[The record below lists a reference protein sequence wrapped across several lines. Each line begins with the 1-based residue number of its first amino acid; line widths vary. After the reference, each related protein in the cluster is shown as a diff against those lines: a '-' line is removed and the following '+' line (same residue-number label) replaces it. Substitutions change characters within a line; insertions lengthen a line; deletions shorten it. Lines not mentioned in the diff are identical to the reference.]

1 MDHTK
6 SCLWQKTQPSQLKL
20 GNLMAYIKGNPG
32 GLRYPSN
39 APEKIW
45 EERGQLKISRNVKL
59 LEVFSDIGFG
69 TGSSERSMQGM
80 AIFFGGLVI
89 SWQTT
94 VQPFVTHSTAES
106 ELVGCDALSA
116 GSGELFLLS
125 VMQGPAAASPQVSA
139 WQQYLRRV
147 TVYAF
152 VALGVL
158 SAQLVTDDQA
168 CKIPE
173 DEWLRMYHLIIK
185 NTV

>member
-1 MDHTK
+1 
-6 SCLWQKTQPSQLKL
+6 
-20 GNLMAYIKGNPG
+20 MAYIKGNPG
-32 GLRYPSN
+32 GFRYPSN

-45 EERGQLKISRNVKL
+45 EERGQLKIARNVKL
-59 LEVFSDIGFG
+59 LEGFSDIGFG
-69 TGSSERSMQGM
+69 TGSRGRSMQGM
-80 AIFFGGLVI
+80 AIFFGGLVV
-89 SWQTT
+89 SWQTI
-94 VQPFVTHSTAES
+94 QPFVTHSTAES

-125 VMQGPAAASPQVSA
+125 VMQGPAAASPQVST

-158 SAQLVTDDQA
+158 SAQLVTDD
-168 CKIPE
+168 
-173 DEWLRMYHLIIK
+173 HK

>member
-1 MDHTK
+1 
-6 SCLWQKTQPSQLKL
+6 
-20 GNLMAYIKGNPG
+20 MAYIKGNPG

-69 TGSSERSMQGM
+69 TGSSGRSMQGM

-94 VQPFVTHSTAES
+94 VQLHPFTAES

-125 VMQGPAAASPQVSA
+125 VMQGPAAASPQVST

-185 NTV
+185 NAV